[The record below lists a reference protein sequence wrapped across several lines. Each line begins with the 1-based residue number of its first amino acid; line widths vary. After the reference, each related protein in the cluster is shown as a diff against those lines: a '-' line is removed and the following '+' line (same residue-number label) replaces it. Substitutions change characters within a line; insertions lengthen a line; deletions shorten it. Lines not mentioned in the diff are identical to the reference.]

1 MKVWLHGEASRIQ
14 EATDRLEGAA
24 ICVGIPTKD
33 DEVDLFVDLGFDEG
47 ELSADVAQ
55 SLLELDAT
63 VLLSAV
69 KRPLGESLQGLNTG
83 KARVAGLNCLPSF
96 LHRDAWEVSRWG
108 KSSEGVEEKIDESL
122 GQLGVKSHWV
132 EDRVGMLGPRVI
144 FMIVNEACYTVQEG
158 TASYSDIDQAM
169 KLGTNYPKGPFEW
182 ANLVGVANVYES
194 LEALYNDT
202 NDERYRICPLLKK
215 QYLSGQPFELAS

>member
-1 MKVWLHGEASRIQ
+1 MKVWLNGTDSRIE
-14 EATDRLEGAA
+14 EATDRLEGAT
-24 ICVGIPTKD
+24 ICVGIPEVGD
-33 DEVDLFVDLGFDEG
+33 LVDLFVDLNFDETAYSP
-47 ELSADVAQ
+47 EAVRAILD
-55 SLLELDAT
+55 LDAT

-69 KRPLGESLQGLNTG
+69 KQPLGETLRAHKPG
-83 KARVAGLNCLPSF
+83 KAQVAGLNCLPSF
-96 LHRDAWEVSRWG
+96 LNRDAWEISKWG
-108 KSSEGVEEKIDESL
+108 AASDGDNEQIEENLSGLE
-122 GQLGVKSHWV
+122 VKCHWV

-194 LEALYNDT
+194 LEALYQDT
-202 NDERYRICPLLKK
+202 HDERYRICPLLKK
-215 QYLSGQPFELAS
+215 QYLSGHPFEIAS